1 MQTLRTTISKNI
13 CERLVL
19 TVVIYCIESWI
30 KLFRKCIG
38 LPRWPFVSFETKN
51 PSTYSHSY
59 SFFYHSLSF
68 AVTQCNFL
76 SRVVICCHSLSL
88 AVPLVVAHCITRC
101 HSLCYSM
108 SFVVT
113 RSHSLYHLLSF
124 VVTRSHSI
132 SLAVPIVCLFIKRS
146 LFYNFLLCT
155 SL

>member
-30 KLFRKCIG
+30 KLCRKCIG
-38 LPRWPFVSFETKN
+38 LPHWPFVSFETKN

-59 SFFYHSLSF
+59 SFFLSF
-68 AVTQCNFL
+68 VVFADTQCNFL
-76 SRVVICCHSLSL
+76 LRVVICCHSLSL

-113 RSHSLYHLLSF
+113 C
-124 VVTRSHSI
+124 SHSI
-132 SLAVPIVCLFIKRS
+132 SLAVPIVYLFIKRS
-146 LFYNFLLCT
+146 LFYNFLLFT